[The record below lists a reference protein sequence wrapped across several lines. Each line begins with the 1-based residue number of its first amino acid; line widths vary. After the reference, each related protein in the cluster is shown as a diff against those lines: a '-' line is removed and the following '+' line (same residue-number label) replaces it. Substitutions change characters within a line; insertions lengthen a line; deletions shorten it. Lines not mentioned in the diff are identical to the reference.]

1 MKKIAILIFVLLFS
15 CFIKYANADHPIELA
30 SPEQKEPEAGK
41 ALPSSLEPA
50 GSDEQLGEIFFAS
63 GAVSGDGKYL
73 YVIFDRFLL
82 QYVLPTLDLKR
93 KVDLDIAVAPVT
105 PSISISKDSKFL
117 YIIYNRILY
126 KIDAATFKIKKR
138 TKITP

>member
-1 MKKIAILIFVLLFS
+1 MKKIVILIFVPLFF
-15 CFIKYANADHPIELA
+15 CFIKYANADHPIESA
-30 SPEQKEPEAGK
+30 SPEQKESEAGK

-50 GSDEQLGEIFFAS
+50 GSEKLGKIFFAS
-63 GAVSGDGKYL
+63 GTVSSDGKYL

-105 PSISISKDSKFL
+105 PSISISKDSKSL
-117 YIIYNRILY
+117 YIIYNGILY
-126 KIDAATFKIKKR
+126 KIDAATFKIEKR

>member
-1 MKKIAILIFVLLFS
+1 MKKIVILIFVLLFS
-15 CFIKYANADHPIELA
+15 CFIKYANADHPIEPA
-30 SPEQKEPEAGK
+30 SPEQKESEAGK
-41 ALPSSLEPA
+41 ALPSSLKPA
-50 GSDEQLGEIFFAS
+50 GSEQLGEIFFAS
-63 GAVSGDGKYL
+63 GTVSSDGKYL

-93 KVDLDIAVAPVT
+93 KADLGIAVAPVT
-105 PSISISKDSKFL
+105 PSISISKDSKS
-117 YIIYNRILY
+117 IYVISNGILY